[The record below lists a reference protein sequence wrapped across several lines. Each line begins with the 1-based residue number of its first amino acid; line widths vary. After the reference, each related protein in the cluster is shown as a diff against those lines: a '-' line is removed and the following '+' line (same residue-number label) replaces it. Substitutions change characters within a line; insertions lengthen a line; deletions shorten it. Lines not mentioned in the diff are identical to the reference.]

1 MTMRGVDMTQQAE
14 DTGPQYEFTNDWF
27 SQTASL
33 PVWRQ
38 LISQNKPRR
47 ILEIG
52 SFEGRSTSWMIENCA
67 PSSESGLSI
76 VCIDSWEGGV
86 EHKAGGGREAE
97 MSDVERRF
105 DHNIALAKSRVNVP
119 VEIRKIKNLSHY
131 GLADVMSEGH
141 YGTFDLVYVDG
152 SHQAPDV
159 LSDSVMSFHLLRVG
173 GLMIFDDYLWS
184 MDRPGEQDVL
194 RMPKPAIDAFLN
206 IFQRK
211 MSIYVGPPISQIYA
225 RKIAP

>member
-1 MTMRGVDMTQQAE
+1 
-14 DTGPQYEFTNDWF
+14 
-27 SQTASL
+27 
-33 PVWRQ
+33 
-38 LISQNKPRR
+38 
-47 ILEIG
+47 
-52 SFEGRSTSWMIENCA
+52 MIENCA
-67 PSSESGLSI
+67 PRSESGLSI

-119 VEIRKIKNLSHY
+119 VEIRKIKKLSHY

-184 MDRPGEQDVL
+184 MDRPGGVSDIL
-194 RMPKPAIDAFLN
+194 CKRSLGSM
-206 IFQRK
+206 
-211 MSIYVGPPISQIYA
+211 
-225 RKIAP
+225 IALSAS

>member
-1 MTMRGVDMTQQAE
+1 MAKRGADMTEQAQ

-67 PSSESGLSI
+67 PRSESGLSI

-86 EHKAGGGREAE
+86 EHKAGGGQHPGDIARQHRLPGCGRALRCGECRDAE
-97 MSDVERRF
+97 
-105 DHNIALAKSRVNVP
+105 DHQRDQGRDGL
-119 VEIRKIKNLSHY
+119 
-131 GLADVMSEGH
+131 GLAVGLACGGGQCAIRFGH
-141 YGTFDLVYVDG
+141 G
-152 SHQAPDV
+152 
-159 LSDSVMSFHLLRVG
+159 
-173 GLMIFDDYLWS
+173 
-184 MDRPGEQDVL
+184 
-194 RMPKPAIDAFLN
+194 
-206 IFQRK
+206 
-211 MSIYVGPPISQIYA
+211 A
-225 RKIAP
+225 RL

>member
-1 MTMRGVDMTQQAE
+1 MTQQQQA
-14 DTGPQYEFTNDWF
+14 DGPKYEFTNDWF

-52 SFEGRSTSWMIENCA
+52 SFEGRSTTWIIENCSETA
-67 PSSESGLSI
+67 ESGLDI
-76 VCIDSWEGGV
+76 VCIDSWEGGI
-86 EHKAGGGREAE
+86 EHKKGGGKEAE

-105 DHNIALAKSRVNVP
+105 DHNVSLAKSRVNVP
-119 VEIRKIKNLSHY
+119 VNIRKLKKLSQY
-131 GLADVMSEGH
+131 GLVDVMSEGQ
-141 YGTFDLVYVDG
+141 YGGFDLIYVDG

-159 LSDSVMSFHLLRVG
+159 LTDAVMSFQLLRVG
-173 GLMIFDDYLWS
+173 GVMIFDDYLWS
-184 MDRPGEQDVL
+184 MDRPGQQDVL
-194 RMPKPAIDAFLN
+194 KMPKPAIDAFLN

-211 MSIYVGPPISQIYA
+211 MSIYTGPPLSQIYA
-225 RKIAP
+225 RKIAD

>member
-1 MTMRGVDMTQQAE
+1 MAKRGADMTEQAQ

-52 SFEGRSTSWMIENCA
+52 SFEGRSTTWMIENCA
-67 PSSESGLSI
+67 VSSESGLYI

-119 VEIRKIKNLSHY
+119 VELRKIRKLSQY
-131 GLADVMSEGH
+131 GLVEMMSEGQ

-159 LSDSVMSFHLLRVG
+159 LTDSVMSFQLLRVG

-184 MDRPGEQDVL
+184 MDRPGQQDVL
-194 RMPKPAIDAFLN
+194 KMPKPAIDAFLN

-225 RKIAP
+225 RKIAS